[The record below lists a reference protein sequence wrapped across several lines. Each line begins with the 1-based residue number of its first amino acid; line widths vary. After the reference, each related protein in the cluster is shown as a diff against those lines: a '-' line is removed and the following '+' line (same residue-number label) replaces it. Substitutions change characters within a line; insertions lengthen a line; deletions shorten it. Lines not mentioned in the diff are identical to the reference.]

1 MNSPIQRQ
9 SEPYGD
15 PVVHGVT
22 APAYPQLRL
31 SSDALDNNI
40 RVMASWCRE
49 RDVDLAPHVKTTMSA
64 PIITRQLAAGAVGV
78 TVATVDQVASALGW
92 GLQNVLI
99 ANEVV
104 DRFGLTRIRNWLEED
119 SGREVRCFV
128 DSVPGVGAAAQ
139 VFGREAGAALE
150 VLIDVGTPG
159 GRTGIRNIEEALR
172 IAEMVR
178 AAPGLRLVGV
188 AGYEGVVP
196 NSRAES
202 TITAVDRHCRLVRDV
217 YLEVARFFETPAP
230 TYSMGGSA
238 FPDRVVEYLP
248 DDSQVPGT
256 RRILRSG
263 CYVTHDHG
271 TYAGVS
277 PVPGLVPALT
287 VRAVVLS
294 TPEMGIAVV
303 GAGKRDLPY
312 DAGLPVFLSAQTAG
326 GTIRNGATAVVR
338 NLYDHHAVLTGVSGL
353 DVTDTVDFGISHPCS
368 AFDRWPEYVVTDGNG
383 DETDMWR
390 TDFHRSSLALVHG

>member
-1 MNSPIQRQ
+1 MSSPIQRQ
-9 SEPYGD
+9 SEFDGESAAR
-15 PVVHGVT
+15 VVT

-31 SSDALDNNI
+31 SSEALENNI

-49 RDVDLAPHVKTTMSA
+49 RGVDLAPHVKTTMSA
-64 PIITRQLAAGAVGV
+64 PIITRQLAAGAVGL

-92 GLQNVLI
+92 GHQHVLV

-104 DRFGLTRIRNWLEED
+104 DRLGLTRLRNWLEED
-119 SGREVRCFV
+119 SGREIRCFV
-128 DSVPGVGAAAQ
+128 DSVPGVEAAGQ
-139 VFGREAGAALE
+139 VFDAKAGAALE

-159 GRTGIRNIEEALR
+159 GRTGIRSLEDAVR
-172 IAEMVR
+172 VAEMVR
-178 AAPGLRLVGV
+178 AKPGLRLVGV

-196 NSRAES
+196 NSRAAA

-217 YLEVARFFETPAP
+217 YLELARFFETPAP
-230 TYSMGGSA
+230 IYSMGGSA
-238 FPDRVVEYLP
+238 FPDRVVEFLP
-248 DDSQVPGT
+248 DDVHVPGT
-256 RRILRSG
+256 QTILRSG

-277 PVPGLVPALT
+277 PVPGLIPALT

-294 TPEMGIAVV
+294 TPEDGIAVV

-312 DAGLPVFLSAQTAG
+312 DAGLPVFLSAQTADG
-326 GTIRNGATAVVR
+326 ATKTGATAGVR
-338 NLYDHHAVLTGVSGL
+338 NLFDHHTVLTGVSGL

-368 AFDRWPEYVVTDGNG
+368 AFDRWPEYVVTDRHG
-383 DETDMWR
+383 DETDVWH
-390 TDFHRSSLALVHG
+390 TDFHRSSLATAHL